1 MAGGRS
7 LREETQEVQQIW
19 DVKMT
24 IYLKSDD
31 VELSVR
37 HPEDIKKAAQYVIL
51 ENLNF
56 RW

>member
-1 MAGGRS
+1 MAGKLS
-7 LREETQEVQQIW
+7 LREETKEVKQIW
-19 DVKMT
+19 GVKMT
-24 IYLKSDD
+24 FYFRSDD
-31 VELSVR
+31 VELLVR